1 MAVKR
6 ILKPVVVLTLAAFVL
21 TGAGF
26 GQTRRHDLS
35 LSYGVL
41 SIDQI
46 TDVFTDVVTIV
57 ITLGTF
63 GKDEVKYTGVPFLSY
78 HTSRNDRFGFGAAFG
93 GYNASGLLRV
103 GDSTVGDFKESNYIG
118 AVELDYR
125 WVMRPGFQLY
135 SGVGF
140 GVRYRRGTY
149 VAGEETDTLN
159 KVLPTFHVNAL
170 GLRFGNNVGFFI
182 ELGGG
187 YKGALNAG
195 LSAQF

>member
-1 MAVKR
+1 MSAKHL
-6 ILKPVVVLTLAAFVL
+6 LKPILILVLAAFVL
-21 TGAGF
+21 TAPGF

-41 SIDQI
+41 SIDQLA
-46 TDVFTDVVTIV
+46 DVFTDVVTIV
-57 ITLGTF
+57 VSLGTF
-63 GKDEVKYTGVPFLSY
+63 GKQDVKYTGVPFLSY

-93 GYNASGLLRV
+93 GYNSSGLLRIGDTDV
-103 GDSTVGDFKESNYIG
+103 GEFKETNYMG

-125 WVMRPGFQLY
+125 WVMKPGFQLY

-140 GVRYRRGTY
+140 GVRLRRGTY
-149 VAGEETDTLN
+149 TAGEETDTVN
-159 KVLPTFHVNAL
+159 KALPTFHLNAL
-170 GLRFGNNVGFFI
+170 GLRFGRAVGFFL

>member
-1 MAVKR
+1 MLVKR
-6 ILKPVVVLTLAAFVL
+6 LLKPVLFLTLAAFVL
-21 TGAGF
+21 TTAGF

-41 SIDQI
+41 SIDQLA
-46 TDVFTDVVTIV
+46 DVFTDVVTIV
-57 ITLGTF
+57 VTLGTF
-63 GKDEVKYTGVPFLSY
+63 SKRDVQYTGVPFLSY

-93 GYNASGLLRV
+93 GYNSSGLLRV
-103 GDSTVGDFKESNYIG
+103 GDSDVGEFRERNLMG

-125 WVMRPGFQLY
+125 WVMKPGFQLY

-149 VAGEETDTLN
+149 TTGEMTDTVN
-159 KVLPTFHVNAL
+159 KALPTFHLNAL
-170 GLRFGNNVGFFI
+170 GMRFGRTVGFFI
-182 ELGGG
+182 EVGGG